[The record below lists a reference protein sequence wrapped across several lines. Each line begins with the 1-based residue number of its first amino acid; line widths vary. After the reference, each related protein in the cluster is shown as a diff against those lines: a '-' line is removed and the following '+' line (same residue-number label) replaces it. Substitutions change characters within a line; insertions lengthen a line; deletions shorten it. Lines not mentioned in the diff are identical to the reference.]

1 MYDQIK
7 QVVSASGLWDNEKK
21 ASHGFILSPSV
32 YEISQKKRS
41 ELKVICEALHDC
53 LAGLGRIAAIAC
65 NPQLGHSATWGMIA
79 RALRT
84 GVPAIYHD
92 IMLLKPSR
100 VPSICKVDLM
110 VSEDGS
116 YRIAEIDGHNKH
128 GLGYSTLS
136 ARFRKAIAPQ
146 ALSFPG
152 VAATLAK
159 EIKKRGENSAILL
172 YSDRERWYLPEFRI
186 IQDELAAHK
195 INLFVIAQN
204 EMKVENRKIVV
215 LEKNKEHRLFID
227 FPFLYYNR
235 SLNNLLADLY
245 RNGKIDFLLPP
256 KPFLGSKVILALLRN
271 DSGDKELEAI
281 LYSQIR
287 SASLE
292 LLRQYI
298 PETYLVHKRVK
309 EEYWLSLCNDR
320 RFVLKESISCGMKGV
335 MFPDNPL
342 FTTTLKR
349 ACNSY
354 YRFVLQE
361 EVTNRLQCFQYFTD
375 DGELRQDEWYMRL
388 ILHCSMRDVADIV
401 ITARRDKKVHG
412 ALDCLQL
419 GTIIV

>member
-7 QVVSASGLWDNEKK
+7 QVVLASGLWDNGRA

-32 YEISQKKRS
+32 YEISQEKRN

-53 LAGLGRIAAIAC
+53 LAGLGRIAAIAY

-92 IMLLKPSR
+92 IMLFKPGR

-128 GLGYSTLS
+128 GLGYSTLA
-136 ARFRKAIAPQ
+136 ARIRKAIAPQ
-146 ALSFPG
+146 VWSFPG
-152 VAATLAK
+152 VAAALAK
-159 EIKKRGENSAILL
+159 EIKKRGESSAMLL
-172 YSDRERWYLPEFRI
+172 YSDKERFYLPEFRI
-186 IQDELAAHK
+186 LQDELTAHK

-204 EMKVENRKIVV
+204 EMKVENGKIVV

-227 FPFLYYNR
+227 LPFLYYNR
-235 SLNNLLADLY
+235 TLNNLLADLY
-245 RNGKIDFLLPP
+245 RNGKIDFLIPP
-256 KPFLGSKVILALLRN
+256 KPFFGSKAILALLRN
-271 DSGDKELEAI
+271 DTGNKELEAI
-281 LYSQIR
+281 LRSQIR

-292 LLRQYI
+292 LLRQHI
-298 PETYLVHKRVK
+298 PESYLIHKRAK
-309 EEYWLSLCNDR
+309 QEYWQNLCNDR
-320 RFVLKESISCGMKGV
+320 QFVLKESISSGTKGIV
-335 MFPDNPL
+335 FADNPR
-342 FTTTLKR
+342 FATILKR

-354 YRFVLQE
+354 YHFVLQK
-361 EVTNRLQCFQYFTD
+361 EVTNRLQHFQYFTD

-388 ILHCSMRDVADIV
+388 TLHCSMRDVADIV

-419 GTIIV
+419 GATIV